1 IATPGNKGFYTS
13 FQSASQQVAIFV
25 AALIGYALSVSLPP
39 ETSAE
44 WGWRIP
50 FFIGCSII
58 PFIFMLRRT
67 LEETP
72 DFLARKSHPTPAEI
86 FASMLENRAIIALGV
101 MIVTMTTVT
110 FYFTTVYTPTFG
122 RSVLKLSE
130 TDSLIVTLCVA
141 TTNFLW
147 LPIGGAISDRIGRK
161 PVLLTIATLSL
172 LTANPML
179 TWLVSAPDF
188 TKLLIV
194 ELVLSFYFGVYNG
207 AMVASLSEIMPAK
220 VRVTGF
226 SFAFSLGVALFGSFT
241 PWISTK
247 LIQLTED
254 RASPSYWLML
264 AAGLAI
270 VSTL

>member
-1 IATPGNKGFYTS
+1 LT
-13 FQSASQQVAIFV
+13 
-25 AALIGYALSVSLPP
+25 
-39 ETSAE
+39 
-44 WGWRIP
+44 
-50 FFIGCSII
+50 
-58 PFIFMLRRT
+58 
-67 LEETP
+67 
-72 DFLARKSHPTPAEI
+72 
-86 FASMLENRAIIALGV
+86 
-101 MIVTMTTVT
+101 
-110 FYFTTVYTPTFG
+110 
-122 RSVLKLSE
+122 
-130 TDSLIVTLCVA
+130 VTLCVA

-161 PVLLTIATLSL
+161 PVLLTIAALSL
-172 LTANPML
+172 VTANPML

-207 AMVASLSEIMPAK
+207 AMVATLSEIMPAQ

-241 PWISTK
+241 PWVSTK

-270 VSTL
+270 IATLLIYRKGNQYQAELPAQP